1 MGGKAKISH
10 ELKLRAVKTY
20 LNGKDSI
27 NHIAKQLS
35 VDFFSVKQWIFNYQ
49 SLGEEGLITTGKNFT
64 YSTDLKMT
72 AVKDYLSGTGSQLD
86 ICKKYGIRSKTQ
98 LCDWIKK
105 YNSHEKIKS
114 SGAGGSQIMDKG
126 RNTTFEER
134 VEIVKYCIEHNRN
147 YNETAEKYLV
157 SYQQVRNW
165 IVKYEE
171 SGVDALT
178 DRRGKQKPE
187 EQLTGFDRLKAQNK
201 LLGAQNRRLEM
212 ENELLKKVQ
221 EIERG

>member
-1 MGGKAKISH
+1 MGRKAKISH
-10 ELKLRAVKTY
+10 DQKLRAVKTY
-20 LNGKDSI
+20 LTGKNSI
-27 NHIAKQLS
+27 THIAKQLS

-49 SLGEEGLITTGKNFT
+49 SLGEEGLLTTSKNST

-105 YNSHEKIKS
+105 YNSHEKNTT
-114 SGAGGSQIMDKG
+114 GGRPIMTKG